1 MRSIRAKTIIL
12 NVFAVVFSIIVTTVI
27 SAITIANLGHRSA
40 SENISLACET
50 GKNNLNYYFKSV
62 EQSTKIVSYLVSG
75 DLDSMSDEEFNNNLS
90 AHVDRSRFLFE
101 EAAINTNGALTY
113 YYRFD
118 LSVTEATGEKGFW
131 YTNLDGKGF
140 VEHEVTDLS
149 DDKWECIW
157 FYQPKET
164 GKSMWLSPYITDNLD
179 KYVVSYNV
187 PVYRND
193 IFVGVVGI
201 EIDYLTLGEQINK
214 LKTYYDSGFAY
225 IIRNDDASII
235 YHPTIDILGMDEKDR
250 PETPKEF
257 YEGFKAGEHHIEY
270 TFQGV
275 KKHSYW
281 LDLGNDMSIVVCVN
295 EAEISKSW
303 QSLVTRIVIV
313 SAGLIALTTII
324 ALIYGYRITKPLK
337 ELTLAAEEID
347 RGNYKVELSYKGN
360 NEIGVLTNTVSKL
373 IKNLDE
379 YITDLNSLAYAD
391 ALTEVRNKS
400 AFDLYIEEMQK
411 RIDNGEKPEFAIAI
425 FDCDNLKDIN
435 DEYGHDKGDVYLRN
449 SCHLMCR
456 VFSKSVFYRIGG
468 DEFAAILQY
477 EDFVNRELL
486 KKHFL
491 EKSAEVCQFA
501 KKPWEQIRV
510 SVGIATYDPDV
521 DKSVEDVMVHADHL
535 MYTNKRERKKHRN
548 K

>member
-1 MRSIRAKTIIL
+1 MT
-12 NVFAVVFSIIVTTVI
+12 
-27 SAITIANLGHRSA
+27 
-40 SENISLACET
+40 
-50 GKNNLNYYFKSV
+50 
-62 EQSTKIVSYLVSG
+62 
-75 DLDSMSDEEFNNNLS
+75 M
-90 AHVDRSRFLFE
+90 
-101 EAAINTNGALTY
+101 
-113 YYRFD
+113 
-118 LSVTEATGEKGFW
+118 
-131 YTNLDGKGF
+131 
-140 VEHEVTDLS
+140 
-149 DDKWECIW
+149 
-157 FYQPKET
+157 
-164 GKSMWLSPYITDNLD
+164 
-179 KYVVSYNV
+179 
-187 PVYRND
+187 
-193 IFVGVVGI
+193 
-201 EIDYLTLGEQINK
+201 
-214 LKTYYDSGFAY
+214 
-225 IIRNDDASII
+225 
-235 YHPTIDILGMDEKDR
+235 
-250 PETPKEF
+250 
-257 YEGFKAGEHHIEY
+257 
-270 TFQGV
+270 
-275 KKHSYW
+275 
-281 LDLGNDMSIVVCVN
+281 
-295 EAEISKSW
+295 
-303 QSLVTRIVIV
+303 
-313 SAGLIALTTII
+313 
-324 ALIYGYRITKPLK
+324 
-337 ELTLAAEEID
+337 AAEEID

-411 RIDNGEKPEFAIAI
+411 HIDNGEKPEFAIAI